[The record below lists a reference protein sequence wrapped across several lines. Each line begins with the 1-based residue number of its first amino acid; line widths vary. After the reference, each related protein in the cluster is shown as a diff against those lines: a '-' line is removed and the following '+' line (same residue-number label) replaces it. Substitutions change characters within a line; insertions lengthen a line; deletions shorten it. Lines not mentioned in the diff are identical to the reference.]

1 MGTTGVTLGNGRTM
15 PEVDGTACL
24 ITRVSWTVPP
34 ATMGNLAGVG
44 NTTGMVASVGP
55 GTRGRFTMA
64 ALRTPEP
71 EALNWAGSSLL
82 VKETVVVTIV
92 FMLVVVIAGPAM
104 IEVVA
109 VAGGTVVTGSAVVTG
124 GADTVVGVTVVMTT
138 GVATVA
144 GRGINERGTTG
155 GNKSSGRGSFFV
167 RMLRAAS

>member
-1 MGTTGVTLGNGRTM
+1 
-15 PEVDGTACL
+15 
-24 ITRVSWTVPP
+24 
-34 ATMGNLAGVG
+34 MGNLAGVG

-71 EALNWAGSSLL
+71 EALNRTGSSLL

-92 FMLVVVIAGPAM
+92 SMLVVMIAGPFV

-109 VAGGTVVTGSAVVTG
+109 VAGGTVVTESAIVTG
-124 GADTVVGVTVVMTT
+124 GAVTVVGAAVVTTT
-138 GVATVA
+138 GAATVA

-155 GNKSSGRGSFFV
+155 GNKSSGCGSFIV